1 MKKWVELEEDE
12 EQGENERKKRE
23 EQEGNEEQ
31 GENERK

>member
-1 MKKWVELEEDE
+1 MELEEDE